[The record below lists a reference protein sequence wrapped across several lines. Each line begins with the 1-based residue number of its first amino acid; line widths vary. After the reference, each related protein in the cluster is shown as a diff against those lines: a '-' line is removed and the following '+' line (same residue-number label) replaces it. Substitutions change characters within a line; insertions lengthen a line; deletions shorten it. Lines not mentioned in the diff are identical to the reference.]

1 MSHPKGR
8 PRKVRW
14 CDLVYAQQLRE
25 LGLEW
30 KQIADM
36 LGYVPGTLRS
46 AVSAMRKT
54 PQGASGPSPTS
65 SVSSEAP

>member
-1 MSHPKGR
+1 MRHAGGR

-14 CDLVYAQQLRE
+14 CDLVYARQLRE

-30 KQIADM
+30 RQIADM

-54 PQGASGPSPTS
+54 RPEASEPSPPPN
-65 SVSSEAP
+65 EAP